1 MFLSFFPRPRL
12 FFLSAIVWVALLT
25 LLWGFGA
32 KNWGGGIGLPQLA
45 PNQQAVIGVSLFWSK
60 PFLWFYLYYWTATSL
75 FTLFW
80 RLYDPHPWAMWSV
93 SGSALIVFMTYLQV
107 QVDVTINAWYG
118 PFYDLIQSALSHTA
132 HVTLAQF
139 YGQLVTFAN
148 VALVAVTASVLTGFF
163 VNHYVFRWRAAMN
176 SYYVAN
182 WPKLRLI
189 EGASQRIQ
197 EDTMRFSRTVEN
209 LGVSLINSVMTLI
222 AFLPVLLTLSV
233 KVAALPLIGHVPHG
247 LVVAAVLWSIFGTL
261 FLAVIGAKLPGLEF
275 LNQKVEAA
283 YRKELVYGE
292 DDADRAHPLLLAE
305 LFTNVRRNYFRLFFN
320 YMYFNVGRIS
330 YIQVDNIFPYI
341 ILAPTILVGAI
352 TFGFLQ
358 RILNAFGRVRDSF
371 QYLIAA
377 WTTIVELVSIYKRL
391 RTFEAVLVGDD
402 PPAIEAAA

>member
-32 KNWGGGIGLPQLA
+32 KNWGGVIGLPQLA

-182 WPKLRLI
+182 WPKDRK
-189 EGASQRIQ
+189 
-197 EDTMRFSRTVEN
+197 
-209 LGVSLINSVMTLI
+209 SV
-222 AFLPVLLTLSV
+222 V
-233 KVAALPLIGHVPHG
+233 
-247 LVVAAVLWSIFGTL
+247 
-261 FLAVIGAKLPGLEF
+261 
-275 LNQKVEAA
+275 
-283 YRKELVYGE
+283 
-292 DDADRAHPLLLAE
+292 
-305 LFTNVRRNYFRLFFN
+305 
-320 YMYFNVGRIS
+320 
-330 YIQVDNIFPYI
+330 
-341 ILAPTILVGAI
+341 
-352 TFGFLQ
+352 
-358 RILNAFGRVRDSF
+358 
-371 QYLIAA
+371 
-377 WTTIVELVSIYKRL
+377 
-391 RTFEAVLVGDD
+391 
-402 PPAIEAAA
+402 